1 MTNDELVDVIVD
13 VKTRQLV
20 IREFVVWLLA
30 REAAAA
36 PDILVALQKVSELSD
51 VKIDQAGLLD
61 GAEFLMA
68 EQFRQE
74 KDWMI
79 LAAQAL
85 AVKLKNG

>member
-1 MTNDELVDVIVD
+1 MTNDELVGLILD

-36 PDILVALQKVSELSD
+36 PDILVALQQVSELSD
-51 VKIDQAGLLD
+51 VKIDQSGLLD
-61 GAEFLMA
+61 GAELLMA

-79 LAAQAL
+79 SAAQAL
-85 AVKLKNG
+85 AVKPKNE